1 MSHHRRAGSARRVA
15 STAMRADG
23 DSAELLSRSLMMA
36 VYAAFDTMESD
47 GFSRPRV
54 APEQIALHVA
64 SG

>member
-1 MSHHRRAGSARRVA
+1 
-15 STAMRADG
+15 MRADG